1 MNHRGIWLTATVL
14 AVIVLLAQIAGASTR
29 DETTSLATSAS
40 VSVSADLTG
49 TAARA
54 SLPEQASSVASVA
67 SEKSANADEA
77 ITTRGRTTETAQN
90 EVTVSARSEEHTSE
104 LQSRGHLV
112 CRLLLEKKK
121 KKKQKRN
128 KQKKKKKY
136 TNRNTARKK
145 THRQTE
151 YSTKR
156 CLDRSHQKTTLY

>member
-77 ITTRGRTTETAQN
+77 ITTRARTTETAQN
-90 EVTVSARSEEHTSE
+90 EVTVSAPAAAPTDSTTGARPGWGCGDTNHKHSGPPGRPGATPPPGCA
-104 LQSRGHLV
+104 SR
-112 CRLLLEKKK
+112 
-121 KKKQKRN
+121 
-128 KQKKKKKY
+128 
-136 TNRNTARKK
+136 
-145 THRQTE
+145 
-151 YSTKR
+151 
-156 CLDRSHQKTTLY
+156 

>member
-90 EVTVSARSEEHTSE
+90 EETVSAPAAAPTDSTTGARPGWGCGDTNHKHSGPPGRPGATPPPGCA
-104 LQSRGHLV
+104 SR
-112 CRLLLEKKK
+112 
-121 KKKQKRN
+121 
-128 KQKKKKKY
+128 
-136 TNRNTARKK
+136 
-145 THRQTE
+145 
-151 YSTKR
+151 
-156 CLDRSHQKTTLY
+156 

>member
-77 ITTRGRTTETAQN
+77 ITTRARTTETAQN
-90 EVTVSARSEEHTSE
+90 EVTVSAPAAAAPTDSTTGARPGWGCGDTNHKHSGPPGRPGATPPPGCA
-104 LQSRGHLV
+104 SR
-112 CRLLLEKKK
+112 
-121 KKKQKRN
+121 
-128 KQKKKKKY
+128 
-136 TNRNTARKK
+136 
-145 THRQTE
+145 
-151 YSTKR
+151 
-156 CLDRSHQKTTLY
+156 

>member
-29 DETTSLATSAS
+29 DQTTSLATSAS

-77 ITTRGRTTETAQN
+77 ITTRARTTETAQN
-90 EVTVSARSEEHTSE
+90 EVTVSAPAAAPTDSTTGARPGWGCGDTNHKHSGPPGRPGATPPPGCA
-104 LQSRGHLV
+104 SR
-112 CRLLLEKKK
+112 
-121 KKKQKRN
+121 
-128 KQKKKKKY
+128 
-136 TNRNTARKK
+136 
-145 THRQTE
+145 
-151 YSTKR
+151 
-156 CLDRSHQKTTLY
+156 